1 LNTEHI
7 DVTTHD
13 FPPGVDS
20 IDQKIN
26 FIRDEIHRFENEAPQ
41 VHNLTLQATDRSLQL
56 GPDKIVE
63 NLKIILRKLEEQ
75 QP

>member
-1 LNTEHI
+1 MNADNL

-13 FPPGVDS
+13 FPLGVDS

-26 FIRDEIHRFENEAPQ
+26 FIRDEIHRFENEAPE
-41 VHNLTLQATDRSLQL
+41 VHNLTLQSDKRDLQM

-63 NLKIILRKLEEQ
+63 NLKTILRKLEEQ
-75 QP
+75 QQ